1 MSIILSQCTL
11 EGPKKYMCV
20 CAGHFLPTGGLP
32 REYDSPLI
40 CREPSGRESSS
51 SYNIS
56 PTSFNTRHE
65 DRPLQHIPRVQR
77 SNGHNTNNNQP
88 PPRMGYVPRF
98 EPLSNSDLDTLTSLN
113 QLRKSM
119 KQIEILFV
127 NKEKEARRLR
137 KMRREWKSVAIVM
150 DRLFFI
156 LYLAIIVTSITLMFP
171 RP

>member
-1 MSIILSQCTL
+1 M
-11 EGPKKYMCV
+11 KYMCV

-40 CREPSGRESSS
+40 CREPSGRESSI

-56 PTSFNTRHE
+56 PISFNTRHE
-65 DRPLQHIPRVQR
+65 GRPLVNSLPLQHTTRVQR
-77 SNGHNTNNNQP
+77 SDDHNSNNNQS
-88 PPRMGYVPRF
+88 PPRTDYVPRY
-98 EPLSNSDLDTLTSLN
+98 EPLPNSDLDTLTSLN
-113 QLRKSM
+113 QIRKSM
-119 KQIEILFV
+119 KQIETLFI

-137 KMRREWKSVAIVM
+137 KMKREWKSVAIVM